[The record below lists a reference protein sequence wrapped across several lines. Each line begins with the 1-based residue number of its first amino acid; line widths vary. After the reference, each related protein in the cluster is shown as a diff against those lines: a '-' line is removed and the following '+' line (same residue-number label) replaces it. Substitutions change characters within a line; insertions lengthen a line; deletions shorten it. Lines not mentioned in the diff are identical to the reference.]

1 MSDLTELAAAIGDL
15 DAEAMSA
22 AQTRQDQLTKPAG
35 SLGVLEQI
43 SIRLAGIERRTLPEI
58 GDKVVVVMA
67 ADHGIV
73 EEGTSAFPSE
83 VTAQMVYNFVR
94 GGAAINVLA
103 RHQGVRVIV
112 VDIGVK
118 ENIDCENVLV
128 RKIRQGTANMA
139 KGPAMSR
146 DEAERAVMTGA
157 EIAGEAIDAG
167 ASIIATGEMGIG
179 NTSASS
185 AIISV
190 LGGLP
195 IESVVGRGTGIDD
208 DGLDNKVR
216 VLNEAVRINRPDK
229 EDAIDVL
236 AKVGG
241 LEIAG
246 LAGVILGCAARRVP
260 VVIDGFISAAAALVA
275 SKLAPKSVHYM
286 IASHLSAE
294 PGARHALAEIGL
306 TPILHMD
313 MRLGEG
319 TGAVLAMN
327 IIEASTKILKEMA
340 TFAEAGVAGVET
352 VAETT

>member
-1 MSDLTELAAAIGDL
+1 MSDLKKLIGAIGDL

-22 AQTRQDQLTKPAG
+22 AQERQDQLTKPAG

-43 SIRLAGIERRTLPEI
+43 SIRLAGIGRRALPEI
-58 GDKVVVVMA
+58 SDKVVVVMA
-67 ADHGIV
+67 ADHGIT

-83 VTAQMVYNFVR
+83 VTAQMVYNFAR

-103 RHQGVRVIV
+103 RHEGVRVIV

-118 ENIDCENVLV
+118 EGIGCDDVLK
-128 RKIRQGTANMA
+128 RKIRRGTANMA

-146 DEAERAVMTGA
+146 DEAVSAIMTGA
-157 EIAGEAIDAG
+157 EIAGEAIAAG

-190 LGGLP
+190 LGCLP
-195 IESVVGRGTGIDD
+195 LETVVGRGTGIDD
-208 DGLDNKVR
+208 DGLNKK
-216 VLNEAVRINRPDK
+216 LKALTEAVRINRPDK
-229 EDAIDVL
+229 EDVIDVL
-236 AKVGG
+236 SKVGG
-241 LEIAG
+241 LEVAG
-246 LAGVILGCAARRVP
+246 LAGVMLGCAAGRVP

-275 SKLAPKSVHYM
+275 SKLAPKSVNYM

-294 PGARHALAEIGL
+294 PGARYALAEIGVS
-306 TPILHMD
+306 PILHMD

-340 TFAEAGVAGVET
+340 TFAEAGVAEGET